1 MLTLMIDIIKCHS
14 SQLQGSLDQI
24 NSASAIAS
32 VVLIN
37 QLKEDLNLFLP
48 QILMI
53 SPKF

>member
-1 MLTLMIDIIKCHS
+1 MLTLMIDIIKCCS

-24 NSASAIAS
+24 NPAIAIAS
-32 VVLIN
+32 VVSIN
-37 QLKEDLNLFLP
+37 RLKEDLKLFSP